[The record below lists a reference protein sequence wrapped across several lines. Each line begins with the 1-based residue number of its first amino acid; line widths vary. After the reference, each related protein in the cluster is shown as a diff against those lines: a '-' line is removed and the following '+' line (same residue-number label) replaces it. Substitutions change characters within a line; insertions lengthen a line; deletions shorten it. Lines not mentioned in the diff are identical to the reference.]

1 MHRRVLTSWGCV
13 ESLLVET
20 FLDQDEIQGRLQLQ
34 LQQQIQLQLQLELT
48 YTYNCHYSYN
58 CNSRGSFIFNYSCK
72 YLRLG
77 LAWLVSSLHR
87 PQTRYD
93 LVPRAATMGMHEDPL
108 DEETWGSTPNSS
120 NPSASEDDSGEEK
133 EEEEQEQEEEDEEE
147 EEVKQEEGEQ
157 KEEKEQEEEK
167 EE

>member
-1 MHRRVLTSWGCV
+1 MHRRILTSWECV

-20 FLDQDEIQGRLQLQ
+20 FLGQNKIQGRPQLQ

-93 LVPRAATMGMHEDPL
+93 LVPRAATMGCTRILLMRKPEDQLQAHPTQVL
-108 DEETWGSTPNSS
+108 RRMIRALKRTYECLTRTKNRVLTKAVRTQTSS
-120 NPSASEDDSGEEK
+120 NQRG
-133 EEEEQEQEEEDEEE
+133 
-147 EEVKQEEGEQ
+147 
-157 KEEKEQEEEK
+157 
-167 EE
+167 